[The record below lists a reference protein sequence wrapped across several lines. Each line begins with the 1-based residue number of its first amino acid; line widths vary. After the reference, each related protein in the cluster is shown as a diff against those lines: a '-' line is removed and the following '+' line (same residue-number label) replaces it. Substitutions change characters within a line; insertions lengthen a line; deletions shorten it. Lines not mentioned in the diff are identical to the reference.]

1 MGILLLPGIEGGFT
15 HPELSAEVAD
25 GGTRFR
31 LAEGETTC
39 SSENFDGFI
48 SPLLLC
54 ATAEAGR
61 DSGSDLPSFS
71 VETSSTSPS
80 TEPRILS
87 K

>member
-39 SSENFDGFI
+39 SSENFDRFI
-48 SPLLLC
+48 GPLLLC
-54 ATAEAGR
+54 ATAETG
-61 DSGSDLPSFS
+61 SGLWF
-71 VETSSTSPS
+71 
-80 TEPRILS
+80 
-87 K
+87 